1 MPRHR
6 GTWERRRPTTA
17 TPHDGNAV
25 RSFPGKSRKTGEIGN
40 SNLWFPISSIEP
52 AAASGRR
59 PCRPENRGPWPLF
72 PVWWNALKFLL
83 YCLAY
88 AAGGG
93 CSLSLPDSSVAL
105 RRQLPFHGSLLRFRT
120 MSPLKGEV
128 GAKRAEGFETRR
140 IRELEFMVP
149 EFVARTGGSNRVQAQ
164 PAGGRESVL
173 LRGGCADR
181 SFSGES
187 RKTEE
192 IDRSNLWR
200 SISCAI
206 AR

>member
-1 MPRHR
+1 
-6 GTWERRRPTTA
+6 
-17 TPHDGNAV
+17 
-25 RSFPGKSRKTGEIGN
+25 
-40 SNLWFPISSIEP
+40 
-52 AAASGRR
+52 
-59 PCRPENRGPWPLF
+59 
-72 PVWWNALKFLL
+72 
-83 YCLAY
+83 
-88 AAGGG
+88 
-93 CSLSLPDSSVAL
+93 
-105 RRQLPFHGSLLRFRT
+105 

-164 PAGGRESVL
+164 PAGGRESVF

-181 SFSGES
+181 SFSGEPQ
-187 RKTEE
+187 KTEE

>member
-1 MPRHR
+1 
-6 GTWERRRPTTA
+6 
-17 TPHDGNAV
+17 
-25 RSFPGKSRKTGEIGN
+25 
-40 SNLWFPISSIEP
+40 
-52 AAASGRR
+52 
-59 PCRPENRGPWPLF
+59 
-72 PVWWNALKFLL
+72 
-83 YCLAY
+83 
-88 AAGGG
+88 
-93 CSLSLPDSSVAL
+93 
-105 RRQLPFHGSLLRFRT
+105 

-149 EFVARTGGSNRVQAQ
+149 EFVARTGDSNRVQAQ
-164 PAGGRESVL
+164 PAGGRESVF